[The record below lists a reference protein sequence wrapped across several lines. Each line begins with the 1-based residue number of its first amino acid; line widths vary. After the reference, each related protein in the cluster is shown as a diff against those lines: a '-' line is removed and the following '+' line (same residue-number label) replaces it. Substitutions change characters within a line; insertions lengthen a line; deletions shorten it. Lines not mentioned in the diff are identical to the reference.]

1 MPRHSSLFTALI
13 CVGAA
18 VIFFLPPP
26 QGVSAVTMHAAALMV
41 LTVGLWALGTVPEHF
56 TALLFFLLAMVL
68 AIAPPEVVFS
78 GFTSATMWLVLGGLV
93 IAEAVT
99 VTGLGRRF
107 AGALFERHAFS
118 YAGLVTTIAA
128 VATVLAF
135 FMPATVGRMLLLIPI
150 VVALAERVGFARG
163 SSGYNGLCLV
173 TIIITYQSGTTVLP
187 ANAPNLVLAG
197 ATEAL
202 YDVELIYAEYL
213 WVMFPV
219 LGLLKG
225 MVAVALVCWLY
236 PAEVK
241 PQTAPAVQAPVSAE
255 ERRLAVILILAL
267 LLWMTDAMHGVRPG
281 WVALAAAVV
290 CLLPRV
296 GVLPAAAFNDVRLGP
311 FFYVGATIGIGALAH
326 ESGLGQLL
334 GELLQGTLNLQP
346 GSDFSNFMSLSVLG
360 TLAGL
365 IVTNPAQPAVMTA
378 LAGQFADATGW
389 PLNAALMTIAVGFNV
404 MILPYQVPPAV
415 VGMQLAGI
423 SVRAALRVTLP
434 LAALGILVFM
444 PLDYVWWR
452 LIGYFG

>member
-1 MPRHSSLFTALI
+1 MPRLSSLFTALV

-18 VIFFLPPP
+18 VIFLLPPP

-41 LTVGLWALGTVPEHF
+41 LTVGLWALGSLPEYI

-107 AGALFERHAFS
+107 AALLFDRYTSSYGAL
-118 YAGLVTTIAA
+118 VIAIA
-128 VATVLAF
+128 LVATTLAF
-135 FMPATVGRMLLLIPI
+135 FMPATVGRILLLIPI
-150 VVALAERVGFARG
+150 VVALAGRVGFAPG
-163 SSGYNGLCLV
+163 SSGYNGLCLI
-173 TIIITYQSGTTVLP
+173 TIIITYQSGTCVLP

-202 YDVELIYAEYL
+202 YGVNLIYAEYL

-225 MVAVALVCWLY
+225 MVAVALVWWLY

-241 PQTAPAVQAPVSAE
+241 PQTVPAVQAPMSAE
-255 ERRLAVILILAL
+255 ERRLAVILVLAL
-267 LLWMTDAMHGVRPG
+267 LLWMTDTVHGVRPG
-281 WVALAAAVV
+281 WVALAAAVA
-290 CLLPRV
+290 CLLPRI
-296 GVLPAAAFNDVRLGP
+296 GVLPAAAFSDVRLGP
-311 FFYVGATIGIGALAH
+311 FFYVGASIGIGALAH
-326 ESGLGQLL
+326 ESGLGELL
-334 GELLQGTLNLQP
+334 GKTLQGALNLQP
-346 GSDFSNFMSLSVLG
+346 GSDFANFMSLSVLG

-404 MILPYQVPPAV
+404 MILPFQVPPAV
-415 VGMQLAGI
+415 VGMQVAGI

-434 LAALGILVFM
+434 LTALGILVFM